1 MQVTNG
7 QCQQFPAERL
17 GASEKPVPRRRSR
30 PGVQTRPWKNPG
42 QGYAKHRKAHKQGLK
57 TSLSKRK
64 RFPHL
69 TRTSIGIGGGPE
81 GRSPATPPGM
91 RVRTGRFE

>member
-1 MQVTNG
+1 MQVING
-7 QCQQFPAERL
+7 QCPIQLPQGL
-17 GASEKPVPRRRSR
+17 GVSEKPVPRRRSR
-30 PGVQTRPWKNPG
+30 PGVQTRPWENPG
-42 QGYAKHRKAHKQGLK
+42 QCSAKHRKARKQGLK
-57 TSLSKRK
+57 PYLSKRK
-64 RFPHL
+64 RFPRL